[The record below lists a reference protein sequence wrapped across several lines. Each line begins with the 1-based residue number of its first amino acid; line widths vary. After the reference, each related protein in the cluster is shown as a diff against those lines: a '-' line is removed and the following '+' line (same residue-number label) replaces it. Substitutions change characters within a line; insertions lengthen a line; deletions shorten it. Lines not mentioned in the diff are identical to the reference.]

1 MWRQIFSMII
11 GAIFLPTFLLAD
23 DSLWVQ
29 IEAQPS
35 LLEAEDRARKY
46 AVRLPNVH
54 AFSLGSGWYA
64 IAVGPFTQD
73 EIELEYQNLRNTLEI
88 PFDSFIST
96 GVNFRQKIWPSGPE
110 TAESTD
116 TPGAT
121 NIFSQTVEKIE
132 GYDLSAIDR
141 SEDETLDQARKS
153 ESILDRSAKKELQ
166 RALQWAGY
174 YSSSIDGMFGTGT
187 RNSMKQWQNANQ
199 FPATGV
205 LSTLQRNIL
214 IMQYHYILTELGI
227 EKITDLQTGVVI
239 NLPMGVLEFS
249 HYDPPL
255 AHFKATD
262 GGPQAAYVISQKGDR
277 AALRAL
283 YRALQTLSLLP
294 PDGSRKLLD
303 DSFSISGQNS
313 QITSFAQAFLSQ
325 GEIKGYILVWPVADD
340 IRRKR
345 LLGNIKNSFETISG
359 ALDPTLA
366 DGKTQ
371 EIDALFGLE
380 LRQPLFSRSGIFAT
394 DEGYVITDAAAL
406 EQCDE
411 ITIRPNFKAKILN
424 PDNEADFAILAP
436 EGRLV
441 PLSVAQFARMP
452 LGIND
457 PVISAGY
464 SYQGRLDLPSITK
477 GTADEMRGLEG
488 REDIIRLSIPTMKGD
503 VGGPILNQSGA
514 VSGLLLD
521 SSAGPRSLPKKV
533 HFALNSQE
541 IIDQLASLGIFVQT
555 YSGQNPIEDVLL
567 AKHARSITALVNC
580 WKD

>member
-1 MWRQIFSMII
+1 MWRQIFSVIV
-11 GAIFLPTFLLAD
+11 GAILLPTFLLAD

-96 GVNFRQKIWPSGPE
+96 GVNFRQKIWPSGLE

-325 GEIKGYILVWPVADD
+325 GE
-340 IRRKR
+340 
-345 LLGNIKNSFETISG
+345 
-359 ALDPTLA
+359 
-366 DGKTQ
+366 
-371 EIDALFGLE
+371 
-380 LRQPLFSRSGIFAT
+380 
-394 DEGYVITDAAAL
+394 
-406 EQCDE
+406 
-411 ITIRPNFKAKILN
+411 
-424 PDNEADFAILAP
+424 
-436 EGRLV
+436 
-441 PLSVAQFARMP
+441 
-452 LGIND
+452 
-457 PVISAGY
+457 
-464 SYQGRLDLPSITK
+464 
-477 GTADEMRGLEG
+477 
-488 REDIIRLSIPTMKGD
+488 
-503 VGGPILNQSGA
+503 
-514 VSGLLLD
+514 
-521 SSAGPRSLPKKV
+521 
-533 HFALNSQE
+533 
-541 IIDQLASLGIFVQT
+541 
-555 YSGQNPIEDVLL
+555 
-567 AKHARSITALVNC
+567 
-580 WKD
+580 